1 MHRDID
7 LPLLRTF
14 TLLVEERNFS
24 RVAERVG
31 RTQPAISLQL
41 RRLEEITGNRLF
53 EPECRPLRL
62 TRHGEI
68 LLRYARE
75 IMRLHDEA
83 RLRLTAEEL
92 SGRVLLGCP
101 DLYVTSLLPQILAS
115 FRRSYPNVEVNVRC
129 ALSMALASELDEGIL
144 DLAIVTQMPGLSMR
158 TSSATVLRDEEL
170 VWLGAKDGIA
180 WRADPIPVAM
190 LPEGNLYRDYAFDA
204 LNGIGREWRIA
215 CTSESVTG
223 LIAMALADA
232 AVTVLVRSVSQ
243 EGLQTIGV
251 EEGAPPLQK
260 ITLLLLRSERNP
272 SPAAIQLSRHICQQ
286 LRL

>member
-1 MHRDID
+1 MYQDID

-14 TLLVEERNFS
+14 ILLVAERNFT

-53 EPECRPLRL
+53 EPDIRPMRL

-75 IMRLHDEA
+75 IIRLHDEA

-92 SGRVLLGCP
+92 SGRVALGCP
-101 DLYVTSLLPQILAS
+101 DLYAASLLPQILAP
-115 FRRSYPNVEVNVRC
+115 FRRNYPNVEVNVRC
-129 ALSMALASELDEGIL
+129 ALSMTLAAELDEGLL
-144 DLAIVTQMPGLSMR
+144 DLAVVTQMPGLSMR
-158 TSSATVLRDEEL
+158 TSSATVLRDEDL
-170 VWLGAKDGIA
+170 VWLGAQDGVA
-180 WRADPIPVAM
+180 WRTDPVPLAM
-190 LPEGNLYRDYAFDA
+190 LPEGNLYRDFAFDA
-204 LNGIGREWRIA
+204 LNSMGREWRIA

-232 AVTVLVRSVSQ
+232 AVTVLGRSVSH
-243 EGLQTIGV
+243 EGLRILGGDEGV
-251 EEGAPPLQK
+251 PALPRV
-260 ITLLLLRSERNP
+260 TLLLLRCERNI
-272 SPAAIQLSRHICQQ
+272 SPAAIQLSEHISQQ
-286 LRL
+286 LIV